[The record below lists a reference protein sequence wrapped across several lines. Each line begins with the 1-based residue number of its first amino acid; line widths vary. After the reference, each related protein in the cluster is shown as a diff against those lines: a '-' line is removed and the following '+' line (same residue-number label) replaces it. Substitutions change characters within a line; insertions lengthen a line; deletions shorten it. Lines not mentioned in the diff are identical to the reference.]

1 MEQRRIKKVFEL
13 LESGSEK
20 IDLILECLE
29 SMSDNIDCHFSYRKI
44 PPPGKRQMKEF
55 DWIIFITV
63 DGDVSDIE
71 SHFFDDGS
79 DISLLNQLDIYTKD
93 IELETS
99 LLKLAVE
106 SIVRSGVKYQKVS
119 IGPTSGFDDEIGHQ
133 IEINILFNKE

>member
-1 MEQRRIKKVFEL
+1 
-13 LESGSEK
+13 
-20 IDLILECLE
+20 
-29 SMSDNIDCHFSYRKI
+29 
-44 PPPGKRQMKEF
+44 MKGF
-55 DWIIFITV
+55 DWTIFITV

-106 SIVRSGVKYQKVS
+106 SVVRSGVKYQKVS
-119 IGPTSGFDDEIGHQ
+119 IDTTSGFDDGIRHQ